1 MMNNKISVIMSCY
14 NETEKELS
22 ESINSILSQTFKNIE
37 FIIVDDNPTNTTL
50 KNLLIKYGND
60 KRVKLVFNDTN
71 LGLAQSLN
79 KAIDISTG
87 EYIAR
92 MDADDISIT
101 ERLEKQYNYL
111 ETHKDCAM
119 VATNRNDI
127 DENSQII
134 REKAALVVSDKI
146 LRQITRYG
154 SIITHPS
161 VMIKSNL
168 LKALGGYRAF
178 PSAQDYDLW
187 LRMLSAGYK
196 MHIMPDVLLKYRI
209 RQKSITKSNPAKQYF
224 CKYYAQ
230 KLFKER
236 LKKGSDSFSQEALS
250 NLINCDENTKAAL
263 NNQYNL
269 IYSLKSKSP
278 LEKFTIIKKII
289 TDCARFP
296 HNKRNLINQLW
307 VKFFLIIQQSHH

>member
-1 MMNNKISVIMSCY
+1 MKPLVSVIMSCY

-22 ESINSILSQTFKNIE
+22 ESINSVLSQTFKNIE
-37 FIIVDDNPTNTTL
+37 FIIVNDNPTDTTL
-50 KNLLIKYGND
+50 KNLLIKYSND
-60 KRVKLVFNDTN
+60 KRVKLVFNETN
-71 LGLAQSLN
+71 IGLAQSLN
-79 KAIDISTG
+79 KAIDISAG
-87 EYIAR
+87 KYIAR

-196 MHIMPDVLLKYRI
+196 MHIMPDILLKYRI

-250 NLINCDENTKAAL
+250 NLINCDNSTKTAL
-263 NNQYNL
+263 NTQYNL
-269 IYSLKSKSP
+269 IYSLKSKNL
-278 LEKFTIIKKII
+278 LEKLSTMKKII
-289 TDCARFP
+289 TDCVRFP
-296 HNKRNLINQLW
+296 HNRRNLINN
-307 VKFFLIIQQSHH
+307 FLIKFYIHLL